1 LLKQNRDEFITVAKN
16 CSNTECG
23 GFEID
28 DTYFGV
34 HGFVEKG
41 GGAPLAKPLFLAY

>member
-1 LLKQNRDEFITVAKN
+1 LLKPSRNELITVAQN
-16 CSNTECG
+16 CSNEECG

-41 GGAPLAKPLFLAY
+41 ARSG